1 MEHVSEHINNR
12 TGNNLACAGK
22 CRGVCVVFRV
32 CIDETRTLLCFI
44 WKAESS
50 GGRICRPHTLLEAA
64 SFQKVTII
72 LQRKKNDN
80 NLHLTKNLSIL

>member
-1 MEHVSEHINNR
+1 MEHVSEHINNS

-32 CIDETRTLLCFI
+32 CIDETRKSLCLI

-50 GGRICRPHTLLEAA
+50 GGCICRPHTLLEAA
-64 SFQKVTII
+64 SFQKVTITE
-72 LQRKKNDN
+72 KEK
-80 NLHLTKNLSIL
+80 